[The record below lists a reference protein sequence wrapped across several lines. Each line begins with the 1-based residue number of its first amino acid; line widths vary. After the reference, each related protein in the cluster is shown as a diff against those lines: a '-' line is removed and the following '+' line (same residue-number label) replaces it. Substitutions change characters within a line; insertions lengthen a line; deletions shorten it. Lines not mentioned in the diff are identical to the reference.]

1 MKKRGFVT
9 ALALLITFGLARAL
23 PVMTQKDPAPE
34 KGVRVLRVWI
44 AEEEKAVGAW
54 LKNRAAAYEKQE
66 KVRVYLRSASMEE
79 ARRALAREAGIVVPD
94 VIVTPGQESL
104 LALRGYGLFVRDRAA
119 ALPTEAP
126 KGALFSR
133 PTPTPQKEPERVT
146 VPDEAVTGPVLCPE
160 ELVRAVPGGIA
171 SEDSLAAFMAG
182 QAEAAVLTAGQ
193 AGKLPFGCAGY
204 PLADGFLQVTAAGLT
219 EEGQALIAFLR
230 GRSSQF
236 ALGDAG
242 LYSFLPDVRLYDER
256 QPLRALIERGL
267 YTVSSPAEDSTTLNS
282 SR

>member
-23 PVMTQKDPAPE
+23 PAMTQKDPAPE

-126 KGALFSR
+126 KGALFLR
-133 PTPTPQKEPERVT
+133 PTPMPQKEPERVT

-171 SEDSLAAFMAG
+171 SEDPLAAFMAG

-256 QPLRALIERGL
+256 QPLRALIERGF
-267 YTVSSPAEDSTTLNS
+267 YTVSSPEEDSTTLNS